1 MLGRLIDWPHAPVK
15 ITQLMTKLWM
25 NKMLRGLA
33 LALAVL
39 TAGAAGAAQED
50 DFLAARDAYRAGD
63 ARRLEVYASRL
74 RGYILEPYIA
84 FWQMRLRLE
93 ELGPGEVR
101 AFLGTYGDAPV
112 SRSLLGDWLK
122 LLGRTQ
128 QWGLFDAD
136 YALYS
141 GDDPDILCYGIQS
154 RGRTQPDALLEA
166 RSLWF
171 VPKELPD
178 GCATPVSMLM
188 QSGKI
193 TTEDVWARVRVAL
206 ENGQVAM
213 AQRAAIYLPPGQQP
227 DPRALS
233 LIFSNPAGYLEKQ
246 QFDLKTRGGREAVMF
261 ATARLGRS
269 SPQQAAAHWIQLEPR
284 FSADERGYVWGQLAQ
299 SAALR
304 HDAAALSWFAKAPD
318 LSDSQLGWKVRTAL
332 RQRNWKEVLATIDAM
347 SSREREQA
355 VWQYWRARALK
366 SAGRSEEANA
376 LLRPISREYNFYGQ
390 LALEEL
396 GEGIS
401 TPPTGFKPSPED
413 IRAMTQ
419 NPTVRRALEFYKL
432 NLRLDATREWIWL
445 VRNLDDKQLITAAE
459 VARRYE
465 LYDRAINT
473 ADKTAS
479 VHDFSLRYLAPF
491 RNVLKP
497 RAAQMSLDEAWVYG
511 LIRQES
517 RFIVDARSRVG
528 AGGLMQLMP
537 ATAKWVAKKI
547 GLRAIGDVTEVDTNV
562 TLGTYYLRHVLDT
575 LDGQPVLASAAY
587 NAGPGRARAWRPDTA
602 VEGAIYAESIPF
614 NETRDYVKK
623 VMANA
628 SYYGHSFSQ
637 QLQSLKQRLGI
648 IGPRDRVREQGLGDT
663 P

>member
-1 MLGRLIDWPHAPVK
+1 MIKFFANRLLGA
-15 ITQLMTKLWM
+15 M
-25 NKMLRGLA
+25 A
-33 LALAVL
+33 LAIALNG
-39 TAGAAGAAQED
+39 AGTAGAAQED
-50 DFLAARDAYRAGD
+50 DFLAARDAYRVGD
-63 ARRLEVYASRL
+63 LRRVDFYASRL
-74 RGYILEPYIA
+74 RGYVLEPYVA
-84 FWQMRLRLE
+84 FWQLRLRLD
-93 ELGPGEVR
+93 ELSASDVR
-101 AFLGTYGDAPV
+101 TFVSTYSDAPV

-128 QWGLFDAD
+128 QWQVFDAN

-141 GDDPDILCYGIQS
+141 GDDPEILCYGIQS
-154 RGRTQPDALLEA
+154 RGRTQPDAMLEA

-171 VPKELPD
+171 VAKELPD
-178 GCATPVSMLM
+178 GCTTPISMLM

-193 TTEDVWARVRVAL
+193 TTEDVWARVRIAL
-206 ENGQVAM
+206 EAGQVTM
-213 AQRAAIYLPPGQQP
+213 AQRAAVYLPPAQQP
-227 DPRALS
+227 DVRALGV
-233 LIFSNPAGYLEKQ
+233 IFSNPAGYLARVDQ
-246 QFDLKTRGGREAVMF
+246 LDLKTRGAREAVMF

-269 SPQQAAAHWIQLEPR
+269 SPQQAAAHWLRLEPR
-284 FSADERGYVWGQLAQ
+284 FSSEERGYVWGQLAQ

-304 HDAAALSWFAKAPD
+304 HDPEALSWFGRAHD
-318 LSDSQLGWKVRTAL
+318 LSDSQLGWKVRAAL
-332 RQRNWKEVLATIDAM
+332 RQRNWREVLTTIDAM
-347 SSREREQA
+347 TSRERSLS

-366 SAGRSEEANA
+366 SMGRNDEAIA
-376 LLRPISREYNFYGQ
+376 ILKPISREYSFYGQ

-396 GEGIS
+396 GEGIA
-401 TPPTGFKPSPED
+401 TPATGFRPAPED
-413 IRAMTQ
+413 IAAMMQ
-419 NPTVRRALEFYKL
+419 NLTVRRALEFYRL
-432 NLRLDATREWIWL
+432 NLRLEATREWIWL
-445 VRNLDDKQLITAAE
+445 VRNLDDRQLLTAAE
-459 VARRYE
+459 VARRHE

-473 ADKTAS
+473 ADRTEN

-491 RNVLKP
+491 RNVLKT
-497 RAAQMSLDEAWVYG
+497 RTAQMNLDEAWVYG

-537 ATAKWVAKKI
+537 ATAKWVASKI
-547 GLRAIGDVTEVDTNV
+547 GLRTLGDVTEVDTNV

-628 SYYGHSFSQ
+628 SYYGHTFTQ
-637 QLQSLKQRLGI
+637 QVQSLKQRLGI
-648 IGPRDRVREQGLGDT
+648 IGGRDRLREPGLGDT